1 MPRKCYAGFTL
12 ALHWAGA
19 SLVLITMPTL
29 TANGIRIAFDTAGD
43 AKSTPVLLLHG
54 LGMQLT
60 SWPDEFVDG
69 LVELGFYVIRFD
81 HRDCGLSTKFDRAG
95 KPNLVSNWL
104 RRWLRGWLRGWLTS
118 HLRLPARPVYRL
130 DDMADDALGVLSALG
145 IARAHLV
152 GVSMGGMVAQIL
164 AARYPQRVLS
174 LTSIMS
180 SSGKRG
186 LPGPA
191 PAVRQALL
199 ARPDDPNDVD
209 AIIDTAVA
217 LQRTIGSPAYPT
229 PEKQLRRRAARAL
242 RRCYCPAGVARQMA
256 AIAAAPERGEL
267 LRAIQAPTLVIHGAA
282 DPLVPLAC
290 GEDTAAQIPG
300 ARLEVIQGMG
310 HDLPAQ
316 LNERMLALI
325 DANARGK
332 MAASSTPRLFVRQ

>member
-1 MPRKCYAGFTL
+1 
-12 ALHWAGA
+12 
-19 SLVLITMPTL
+19 MPTL

-43 AKSTPVLLLHG
+43 AKSAPLLLVHG
-54 LGMQLT
+54 VGMQLT

-81 HRDCGLSTKFDRAG
+81 HRDCGLSTKFDRTG
-95 KPNLVSNWL
+95 RSNLVLN
-104 RRWLRGWLRGWLTS
+104 RLTS
-118 HLRLPARPVYRL
+118 WIKSHLKLPMRPAYHL

-164 AARYPQRVLS
+164 AARHPQRVLS

-186 LPGPA
+186 LPGPT
-191 PAVRQALL
+191 PGVRQALL
-199 ARPDDPNDVD
+199 RRPADPNDVD
-209 AIIDTAVA
+209 SIIEAQVA
-217 LQRTIGSPAYPT
+217 LQQVIGSPAYPT
-229 PEKQLRRRAARAL
+229 PEKQLRRRAARGL
-242 RRCYCPAGVARQMA
+242 RRCYCPAGVARQMLA
-256 AIAAAPERGEL
+256 VRSAPERSEL
-267 LRAIQAPTLVIHGAA
+267 LRSIQTPTLVIHGAA

-290 GEDTAAQIPG
+290 GEDTAAQVPG

-310 HDLPAQ
+310 HDLPSQ

-332 MAASSTPRLFVRQ
+332 MTTSSTPRLFVGQ

>member
-1 MPRKCYAGFTL
+1 
-12 ALHWAGA
+12 
-19 SLVLITMPTL
+19 MPTL

-43 AKSTPVLLLHG
+43 AKSTPVLLVHG
-54 LGMQLT
+54 VGMQLT

-95 KPNLVSNWL
+95 KPNLVWSWL
-104 RRWLRGWLRGWLTS
+104 KSRF
-118 HLRLPARPVYRL
+118 RLPVKPAYHL
-130 DDMADDALGVLSALG
+130 DDMAEDALGVLSALG

-164 AARYPQRVLS
+164 AARHPQRVLS

-186 LPGPA
+186 LPGPS

-199 ARPDDPNDVD
+199 RRPANPNEVES
-209 AIIDTAVA
+209 IIDAAVG
-217 LQRTIGSPAYPT
+217 LQQAIGSPAYPT

-242 RRCYCPAGVARQMA
+242 RRCYCPAGVTRQML
-256 AIAAAPERGEL
+256 AITGAPERSSL
-267 LRAIQAPTLVIHGAA
+267 LRAISAPTLVIHGAA

-310 HDLPAQ
+310 HDLPSQ

-332 MAASSTPRLFVRQ
+332 MTPDSTPRLYVRQ

>member
-1 MPRKCYAGFTL
+1 MLVPIWRSVRQEPSRDFTTMPARVQS
-12 ALHWAGA
+12 A
-19 SLVLITMPTL
+19 SPEPMPTL

-43 AKSTPVLLLHG
+43 AKAAPLLLVHG
-54 LGMQLT
+54 IGMQLT

-81 HRDCGLSTKFDRAG
+81 HRDCGLSTKFDRAD
-95 KPNLVSNWL
+95 KPNLVSN
-104 RRWLRGWLRGWLTS
+104 RLTS
-118 HLRLPARPVYRL
+118 WLKSHLKLPLRPAYRL

-152 GVSMGGMVAQIL
+152 GVAMGGMVAQIL
-164 AARYPQRVLS
+164 AARHPQRTLS

-186 LPGPA
+186 LPGPL

-199 ARPDDPNDVD
+199 AGPANPNDVD
-209 AIIDTAVA
+209 SIIEAQVA
-217 LQRTIGSPAYPT
+217 LQQAIGSPAYPT

-242 RRCYCPAGVARQMA
+242 RRCYCPAGAVRQMLA
-256 AIAAAPERGEL
+256 VRSAPERSEL
-267 LRAIQAPTLVIHGAA
+267 LRAIVAPTLVIHGAA
-282 DPLVPLAC
+282 DPLMPLAC
-290 GEDTAAQIPG
+290 GEDTAAQVPG

-310 HDLPAQ
+310 HDLPSQ
-316 LNERMLALI
+316 LNERVLALI

-332 MAASSTPRLFVRQ
+332 MASSSTPRLFVRQ

>member
-1 MPRKCYAGFTL
+1 
-12 ALHWAGA
+12 
-19 SLVLITMPTL
+19 MPTL

-43 AKSTPVLLLHG
+43 AKSTPVLLVHG

-60 SWPDEFVDG
+60 NWPDEFVDG

-95 KPNLVSNWL
+95 KPNLAWNWIK
-104 RRWLRGWLRGWLTS
+104 S

-164 AARYPQRVLS
+164 AARHPQRVLS

-186 LPGPA
+186 LPGPS
-191 PAVRQALL
+191 PGVRQALM
-199 ARPDDPNDVD
+199 RPPADPNDVD
-209 AIIDTAVA
+209 SIIEAAVA
-217 LQRTIGSPAYPT
+217 LQQAIGSPAYPT

-242 RRCYCPAGVARQMA
+242 RRCYCPAGVARQML
-256 AIAAAPERGEL
+256 AITSAPERSEL
-267 LRAIQAPTLVIHGAA
+267 LRSIAVPTLVIHGAA

-290 GEDTAAQIPG
+290 GEDTAAQVPG
-300 ARLEVIQGMG
+300 ARLEVIEGMG
-310 HDLPAQ
+310 HDLPVQ

-332 MAASSTPRLFVRQ
+332 ITPDSTPRLYVRQ